1 MRKGK
6 GKGKRVWGGVGWGLD
21 IVYVSGG
28 RKGMWDTWKEGKEE
42 NCEGGRE
49 GGRDSWY

>member
-1 MRKGK
+1 M
-6 GKGKRVWGGVGWGLD
+6 GWGLD

-28 RKGMWDTWKEGKEE
+28 RKGMWDAWKEEKEE

-49 GGRDSWY
+49 GGIHGIRTTVTEKTILGESD